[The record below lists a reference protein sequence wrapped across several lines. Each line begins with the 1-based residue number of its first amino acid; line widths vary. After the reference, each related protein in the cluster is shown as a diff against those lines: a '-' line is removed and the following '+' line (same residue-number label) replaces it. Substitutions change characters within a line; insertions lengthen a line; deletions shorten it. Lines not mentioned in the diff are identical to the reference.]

1 MLLAATPLEHVVV
14 AALNGLVVGA
24 SLALV
29 AAGLALLFG
38 VLGVLNFAQGD
49 FFMLGAYAAYFALAS
64 GLGFWFGVL
73 AAALVVGIVGGLG
86 LMAMLW
92 PLRDRAHALVLLAT
106 LALSLI
112 IEQLASNFFGA
123 DAKPVAAPIGAR
135 VAIGSSQYPVYDL
148 LVVVLA
154 AVILAGGFVFLKY
167 VKYGVWLRAVAQNQ
181 RMASVLGVPV
191 SRVYA
196 LAFVVSLSLAAVAG
210 SLLAPLYSVY
220 PTVGLDVNLNA
231 FIVVIAGGLGNF
243 RGAAVLALGLGV
255 VESLGAIVIP
265 GQAVQL
271 LVFALVILLLI
282 VRSQRQRVAVRL

>member
-1 MLLAATPLEHVVV
+1 MEHVVV

-38 VLGVLNFAQGD
+38 VLGILNFAQGD
-49 FFMLGAYAAYFALAS
+49 FFMLGAYVVYFAVAG
-64 GLGFWFGVL
+64 GLSFWFGVV
-73 AAALVVGIVGGLG
+73 AAGLVVGVVGGLG
-86 LMAMLW
+86 LMLMLW
-92 PLRDRAHALVLLAT
+92 PLRERAHALVLLAT
-106 LALSLI
+106 LGLSLI
-112 IEQLASNFFGA
+112 LEQLATNRFGA
-123 DAKPVAAPIGAR
+123 DAKPMAAPIGAR
-135 VAIGSSQYPVYDL
+135 LAIGGTEYPVYDL
-148 LVVVLA
+148 LVVA
-154 AVILAGGFVFLKY
+154 AAIVILAGGYVFLRY
-167 VKYGVWLRAVAQNQ
+167 VKYGIWLRAVAQNQ

-196 LAFVVSLSLAAVAG
+196 LAFVVSLGLAAVAG
-210 SLLAPLYSVY
+210 SLLAPLTSVY

-243 RGAAVLALGLGV
+243 RGAALLALVLGV
-255 VESLGAIVIP
+255 VESLGSIVIP

-282 VRSQRQRVAVRL
+282 VRSQRQQVLARL

>member
-1 MLLAATPLEHVVV
+1 MEHVVV

-38 VLGVLNFAQGD
+38 VLGILNFAQGD

-64 GLGFWFGVL
+64 GLSFWLGVV
-73 AAALVVGIVGGLG
+73 AAVVVVGVAGGLF

-92 PLRDRAHALVLLAT
+92 PLRDRPHALVLLAT
-106 LALSLI
+106 LAISLI
-112 IEQLASNFFGA
+112 IEQVANNLFGA
-123 DAKPVAAPIGAR
+123 DAKPVAAPIGGR
-135 VAIGSSQYPVYDL
+135 VQIGNTEYPVYDL
-148 LVVVLA
+148 FVIAAA

-196 LAFVVSLSLAAVAG
+196 LAFVVSLGLAAVAG
-210 SLLAPLYSVY
+210 SLLAPLTSVY
-220 PTVGLDVNLNA
+220 PTVGLDTNLNA

-243 RGAAVLALGLGV
+243 RGAAAIALGLGV
-255 VESLGAIVIP
+255 VQSLGSIVIP

-271 LVFALVILLLI
+271 VVFALVILLLI
-282 VRSQRQRVAVRL
+282 VRSQRQRVLVRL

>member
-1 MLLAATPLEHVVV
+1 MDAVVV

-38 VLGVLNFAQGD
+38 VLGILNFAQGD
-49 FFMLGAYAAYFALAS
+49 FFMLGAFVLWLTQAHGQSYW
-64 GLGFWFGVL
+64 LGV
-73 AAALVVGIVGGLG
+73 AAAAVVVGVAGGLG

-92 PLRDRAHALVLLAT
+92 PLRERSTALVLLAT

-112 IEQLASNFFGA
+112 LQQLATNVFGA
-123 DAKPVAAPIGAR
+123 DAKPVAPPITGR
-135 VAIGSSQYPVYDL
+135 IAIGHTDFPIYD
-148 LVVVLA
+148 LVVVAAA
-154 AVILAGGFVFLKY
+154 AVILTGGFVFLKY
-167 VKYGVWLRAVAQNQ
+167 VKYGVWLRAVAQNR

-196 LAFVVSLSLAAVAG
+196 LAFVISLGLAAVAG

-220 PTVGLDVNLNA
+220 PTVGLDINLNA

-243 RGAAVLALGLGV
+243 RGAALIALGLGV
-255 VESLGAIVIP
+255 VESLGSIFIA
-265 GQAVQL
+265 GQEVQL
-271 LVFALVILLLI
+271 LAFALVILLLI
-282 VRSQRQRVAVRL
+282 ARSRRQQVLVRL

>member
-1 MLLAATPLEHVVV
+1 MEHVVV

-38 VLGVLNFAQGD
+38 VLGILNFAQGD
-49 FFMLGAYAAYFALAS
+49 FFMLGAYAAYFAVAS
-64 GLGFWFGVL
+64 GLSFWLGVA

-86 LMAMLW
+86 LMLMLW

-112 IEQLASNFFGA
+112 IEQLAANRFGA
-123 DAKPVAAPIGAR
+123 DAKPLAAPIGAR
-135 VAIGSSQYPVYDL
+135 VLIGNTQYPVYDL
-148 LVVVLA
+148 VVVVA
-154 AVILAGGFVFLKY
+154 AALILAGGYVFLKY
-167 VKYGVWLRAVAQNQ
+167 VKYGVWLRAVAQNR

-196 LAFVVSLSLAAVAG
+196 LAFVVSLGLAGIAG
-210 SLLAPLYSVY
+210 SLLAPLTSVY
-220 PTVGLDVNLNA
+220 PTVGLDINLNA

-243 RGAAVLALGLGV
+243 RGAALLALGLGV
-255 VESLGAIVIP
+255 VESLGSIAIP

-271 LVFALVILLLI
+271 AVFALVILLLI
-282 VRSQRQRVAVRL
+282 VRSQRQRVLVRL

>member
-1 MLLAATPLEHVVV
+1 MDHVVV
-14 AALNGLVVGA
+14 SALNGLVVGA

-38 VLGVLNFAQGD
+38 VLGILNFAQGD
-49 FFMLGAYAAYFALAS
+49 FFMLGAFVVWLATGHGQSFWLGVVEAAVIV
-64 GLGFWFGVL
+64 GV
-73 AAALVVGIVGGLG
+73 VGGLG

-92 PLRDRAHALVLLAT
+92 PLRDRATALVLLAT

-112 IEQLASNFFGA
+112 LEQVVTNVFGA
-123 DAKPVAAPIGAR
+123 DAKPVAAPISGR
-135 VAIGSSQYPVYDL
+135 VPIGHTDFPVYDL
-148 LVVVLA
+148 VVVVAA

-167 VKYGVWLRAVAQNQ
+167 VKYGVWLRAVAQNR

-196 LAFVVSLSLAAVAG
+196 LAFMISLGLAAAAG
-210 SLLAPLYSVY
+210 SLLAPLYSAY

-243 RGAAVLALGLGV
+243 RGAALIALGLGV
-255 VESLGAIVIP
+255 VEALGANWIA
-265 GQAVQL
+265 GQTVQL
-271 LVFALVILLLI
+271 LVFGLVILLLI
-282 VRSQRQRVAVRL
+282 ARSRRRSVRVRL

>member
-1 MLLAATPLEHVVV
+1 MLLAANPFEHVVV

-29 AAGLALLFG
+29 SAGLALLFG
-38 VLGVLNFAQGD
+38 VLGILNFAQGD

-73 AAALVVGIVGGLG
+73 AAAVVVGVVGGLA
-86 LMAMLW
+86 LMTLLW

-112 IEQLASNFFGA
+112 MEQLASNFFGA
-123 DAKPVAAPIGAR
+123 DAKPVAAPIAAR
-135 VAIGSSQYPVYDL
+135 VAIGNSQYPVYDL
-148 LVVVLA
+148 VVVVLA
-154 AVILAGGFVFLKY
+154 AVILTGGFVFLKY

-196 LAFVVSLSLAAVAG
+196 LAFVVSLGLAAVAG
-210 SLLAPLYSVY
+210 SLLSPLYSVY
-220 PTVGLDVNLNA
+220 PTVGLDINLNA

-243 RGAAVLALGLGV
+243 RGAALLALGLGV
-255 VESLGAIVIP
+255 VESLGAILIP

-271 LVFALVILLLI
+271 LIFALVILLLI
-282 VRSQRQRVAVRL
+282 VRSQRQHVLVRL

>member
-1 MLLAATPLEHVVV
+1 MEHVVV

-38 VLGVLNFAQGD
+38 VLGILNFAQGD
-49 FFMLGAYAAYFALAS
+49 FFMLGAYAAYFAVAA
-64 GLGFWFGVL
+64 GLSFWIGVL
-73 AAALVVGIVGGLG
+73 AAALVVGVLGGLG
-86 LMAMLW
+86 LMLMLW

-106 LALSLI
+106 LALSLV
-112 IEQLASNFFGA
+112 IEQLATNRFGA
-123 DAKPVAAPIGAR
+123 DIKSVAAPIGGR
-135 VAIGSSQYPVYDL
+135 LPIGGTQYPIYD
-148 LVVVLA
+148 LVVVVA
-154 AVILAGGFVFLKY
+154 AVVILTGGYVFLRY

-196 LAFVVSLSLAAVAG
+196 LAFIVSLGLAAVAG
-210 SLLAPLYSVY
+210 SLLAPLTQVY
-220 PTVGLDVNLNA
+220 PTVGLDTNLNA

-243 RGAAVLALGLGV
+243 RGAALIALVLGV

-271 LVFALVILLLI
+271 VVFALVIVLLI
-282 VRSQRQRVAVRL
+282 VRSRRAQVLVRL

>member
-1 MLLAATPLEHVVV
+1 MEHVAV

-49 FFMLGAYAAYFALAS
+49 FFMLGAYASWLALGH
-64 GLGFWFGVL
+64 GLGYVAGL
-73 AAALVVGIVGGLG
+73 AAAALVVGTVGGLG
-86 LMAMLW
+86 LMVMLW

-106 LALSLI
+106 LGLSLI
-112 IEQLASNFFGA
+112 LEQLANNLFGG
-123 DAKPVAAPIGAR
+123 DAKLVAPPIGAR
-135 VAIGSSQYPVYDL
+135 LAIGTTDYPVYD

-154 AVILAGGFVFLKY
+154 AALILAGGFVFLRY
-167 VKYGVWLRAVAQNQ
+167 VKYGIWLRAVAQN
-181 RMASVLGVPV
+181 RRLASVLGVPV

-196 LAFVVSLSLAAVAG
+196 LAFVIGVGLAAVAG
-210 SLLAPLYSVY
+210 SLLAPLTTVY

-243 RGAAVLALGLGV
+243 RGAAAIALGLGV
-255 VESLGAIVIP
+255 VESLGAIWIR
-265 GQAVQL
+265 GEAVQL
-271 LVFALVILLLI
+271 IVFGLVILLLI